1 MNEDFI
7 LALDELEKDK
17 NIDKE
22 VILEAL
28 EKALIKSY
36 QKNYDNAENVDV
48 IVDKQTGD
56 IEVFALREV
65 VDDVNDNINEIS
77 LKEAKEVDKNLD
89 IGDIARIKIAPKNFG
104 RVAAQTARN
113 IVIQKIRDAQRDS
126 VYGEYLDRENEMI
139 TGTIQRED
147 SYNLY
152 VNLDKIEG
160 VVPLKEQVVS
170 EKYIPNERM
179 KFLIKDVKSSS
190 KEPQIVLSRSSE
202 ILVTRLF
209 ELEVPEITEG
219 VIEIYSIAREAGSRT
234 KIAVFSNDDAID
246 PVGACI
252 GYKGARV
259 NSIVEELQNEKI
271 DIINYDKSIEEFIS
285 NALSPADIVEVL
297 INEKNKQSLVVVND
311 YQLSLA
317 IGKEGQN
324 ARLAARLTGW
334 KIDIKSKTDFDNM
347 SEEEVDQILG
357 LNQEENIL
365 TDEEDKEDIDLIEGV
380 DLNENQENEQLSDE
394 ELNSIEIDTLNEG
407 YDDKDSLFR
416 QVGLKEDNFD
426 QLDEDESDFISS
438 RQEENS
444 EEDSELWKREKRS
457 PKENV

>member
-65 VDDVNDNINEIS
+65 VDDVNDNINQIS
-77 LKEAKEVDKNLD
+77 LKEAKEIDKNLD
-89 IGDIARIKIAPKNFG
+89 IGDVARIKIAPKNFG

-234 KIAVFSNDDAID
+234 KIAVFSNDEAID

-347 SEEEVDQILG
+347 SEEEIDQILG
-357 LNQEENIL
+357 LNQEENTL
-365 TDEEDKEDIDLIEGV
+365 EKTKEDIDLIGV
-380 DLNENQENEQLSDE
+380 EDRSENQETIDNASGKLSDKKADDIE
-394 ELNSIEIDTLNEG
+394 NCTLEDAYNGKDLLSSQDDLKEID
-407 YDDKDSLFR
+407 
-416 QVGLKEDNFD
+416 
-426 QLDEDESDFISS
+426 LDGVYEAESDLILHG
-438 RQEENS
+438 QEDKS
-444 EEDSELWKREKRS
+444 EEDSEI
-457 PKENV
+457 

>member
-1 MNEDFI
+1 MNEEFM

-17 NIDKE
+17 NIDKS

-48 IVDKQTGD
+48 VVDKETGN
-56 IEVFALREV
+56 IEIFALRTV
-65 VDDVNDNINEIS
+65 VDEVNDNVNEIS
-77 LKEAKEVDKNLD
+77 LKEANEIDKELG

-147 SYNLY
+147 KYNVY
-152 VNLDKIEG
+152 INLDKIEG
-160 VVPLKEQVVS
+160 VVPLKEQVAS

-190 KEPQIVLSRSSE
+190 KEPQIILSRASE
-202 ILVTRLF
+202 NLVKRLF
-209 ELEVPEITEG
+209 ELEVPEINDGT
-219 VIEIYSIAREAGSRT
+219 IEIYSIAREAGSRT

-246 PVGACI
+246 AVGACI
-252 GYKGARV
+252 GYKGVRV
-259 NSIVEELQNEKI
+259 NSIVDELQNEKI
-271 DIINYDKSIEEFIS
+271 DIINYDKDIKVFIS
-285 NALSPADIVEVL
+285 NALSPADIVDVL
-297 INEKNKQSLVVVND
+297 INEKKKQSLVVVND

-324 ARLAARLTGW
+324 ARLAARLTSW
-334 KIDIKSKTDFDNM
+334 KIDIKSKEDFDTM
-347 SEEEVDQILG
+347 SQEDIDQILG
-357 LNQEENIL
+357 LVDDEEESSTESIETSDEASDDEAIDNNIDEIDDEKL
-365 TDEEDKEDIDLIEGV
+365 EEVTNKSLDDLYYEDDSMDSQIEVDDKSINEVYNDESDMIPHREEDK
-380 DLNENQENEQLSDE
+380 S
-394 ELNSIEIDTLNEG
+394 S
-407 YDDKDSLFR
+407 
-416 QVGLKEDNFD
+416 
-426 QLDEDESDFISS
+426 EDE
-438 RQEENS
+438 
-444 EEDSELWKREKRS
+444 K
-457 PKENV
+457 